1 MSRNCL
7 YNLNILRNIIKYFNI
22 IYMVYFLFLFLFF
35 LIIKI
40 KNSNRNKNHIPY
52 KLNKKFR
59 FNIIYILKR
68 KNKL

>member
-22 IYMVYFLFLFLFF
+22 IYMVYFLFLFF

-40 KNSNRNKNHIPY
+40 KNSNRNKKHFPY
-52 KLNKKFR
+52 KLNKNFR
-59 FNIIYILKR
+59 FNIIYILK
-68 KNKL
+68 